1 MMNTFS
7 SDQGGAKA
15 QWLEGAHG
23 PGPRLMTSS
32 TLTGDTVVNRDNE
45 TLGTI
50 SDIMLDV
57 LRGRVAYAVMASGGF
72 MGVGERLFAL
82 PWAALELDPQRHCF
96 VLDVDRAT
104 LDKAPGFD
112 RAHWPSEA
120 DLQWQQNV
128 HRYYGTR
135 PYWE

>member
-1 MMNTFS
+1 MTNRTS
-7 SDQGGAKA
+7 PENADAPQELPDS
-15 QWLEGAHG
+15 EHG

-32 TLTGDTVVNRDNE
+32 TLTGDAVVNRQDE

-57 LRGRVAYAVMASGGF
+57 QRGRVAYAVMASGGF

-82 PWAALELDPQRHCF
+82 PWSALRLDPARHCF
-96 VLDVDRAT
+96 VLDIDRAA

-112 RAHWPSEA
+112 RGHWPTEP
-120 DLQWQQNV
+120 DDQWHQSV
-128 HRYYGTR
+128 HRHYGSR